1 MRLIQNYWFISKIM
15 ISWKSL
21 QGFSL
26 LKLLILSKTQKTDL
40 TNLIWQLLITCLNLN
55 HAVANS
61 AYNFSKYKILL
72 YPIKL
77 PIKDVNVQNSDYFK
91 FFLLAYLIDMICEL
105 KFSYKINL
113 ITWTYLWIHTS
124 EYFLSLLA

>member
-1 MRLIQNYWFISKIM
+1 MRLFQNYWFISIIKIF
-15 ISWKSL
+15 WKQL

-26 LKLLILSKTQKTDL
+26 LKLLILSKIQKTDL

>member
-1 MRLIQNYWFISKIM
+1 MRLIQNYWFISI
-15 ISWKSL
+15 ITIFWKQL

-26 LKLLILSKTQKTDL
+26 LKLLILSKIQKTDL

>member
-1 MRLIQNYWFISKIM
+1 M
-15 ISWKSL
+15 
-21 QGFSL
+21 
-26 LKLLILSKTQKTDL
+26 KLLILSKIQKTDL
-40 TNLIWQLLITCLNLN
+40 TNLIRQLLITCLNLN

-105 KFSYKINL
+105 KFS
-113 ITWTYLWIHTS
+113 
-124 EYFLSLLA
+124 